1 MSRPDHD
8 LSARV
13 AAALHAEAE
22 RAPVGADPGGSLAAV
37 RHRVRRHRRRRRVA
51 VAGVAAVALA
61 AALVVALPRGDEPG
75 GDVATEATTTAPTTT
90 EPPET
95 APPTPAIAEEAPA
108 TTAPSPPDG
117 VDLLGH
123 EPLWPFRSRA
133 EADAWDPDAGHS
145 PWHADAAATAL
156 FFTQNYLGFTGI
168 DQVTLLD
175 VREREAFVGVGYLP
189 EPGAEPA
196 TAAVIH
202 LVRYG
207 ERPDAPWVVVRT
219 VDDRLTIDTPRPGAE
234 LGSPLVVGG
243 TITGVDE
250 SVRVQLR
257 QPSSPGPLAERCCVP
272 AGGERAWW
280 EVEVPFA
287 PPADEVVTIV
297 ASSGGHVRDVEVF
310 AVTGVRP

>member
-8 LSARV
+8 VSARV
-13 AAALHAEAE
+13 AAALRAEAE
-22 RAPVGADPGGSLAAV
+22 CAPVGADPDGSLAAV

-75 GDVATEATTTAPTTT
+75 GDVATEATTSAPPASARPTTAAAADDAPTTT
-90 EPPET
+90 
-95 APPTPAIAEEAPA
+95 APA
-108 TTAPSPPDG
+108 APDG

-123 EPLWPFRSRA
+123 EPLWPFQSRE

-145 PWHADAAATAL
+145 PWHGDAEATAL
-156 FFTQNYLGFTGI
+156 FFTENYLGFTGI
-168 DQVTLLD
+168 DQVTMAD
-175 VREREAFVGVGYLP
+175 VREREAFVGVGYVP
-189 EPGAEPA
+189 EPGAVPA
-196 TAAVIH
+196 TAAVIR

-250 SVRVQLR
+250 RIRVQLR
-257 QPSSPGPLAERCCVP
+257 QPSSPEPLAAHCCIP
-272 AGGERAWW
+272 SGGERAWW
-280 EVEVPFA
+280 EVEVPFD
-287 PPADEVVTIV
+287 PPTGDVVAIV